1 MKYFIVP
8 IIALSVALAGCSAT
22 NQNKHVT
29 QGVQK
34 LQTASVHLEKAKGA
48 SARAKEKI
56 TNAESAIQ
64 KLRETATPQQ
74 IPLVDLIAVSHVET
88 KREIAILDQEVS
100 AAQKSGEE
108 GAVLLLKAGED
119 HQKAMIKVQRYHRL
133 KMWMAVLAAAVAG
146 FIAFRAIPPVVGPY
160 RLWAVGGAALG
171 TATIV
176 WAIL

>member
-1 MKYFIVP
+1 MKVILPIVMSGLLMACAAP
-8 IIALSVALAGCSAT
+8 S
-22 NQNKHVT
+22 QNKHVT

-34 LQTASVHLEKAKGA
+34 LQQASVHLEKAKGA
-48 SARAKEKI
+48 SARAKDKI
-56 TNAESAIQ
+56 TNAEAAIQ

-88 KREIAILDQEVS
+88 KKEIVILDKEVT

-108 GAVLLLKAGED
+108 GGVLLLKAGED
-119 HQKAMIKVQRYHRL
+119 YQKAIAKVQRYHRL
-133 KMWMAVLAAAVAG
+133 KMWMAVLAAAVSG
-146 FIAFRAIPPVVGPY
+146 FIAFRAIPPVIGPY

-171 TATIV
+171 AATIV